1 MITPLPQ
8 PLVSQ
13 QSFPFSSFRTD
24 ARESLDSL
32 FQRVAGSDDYG
43 AFEKIFKGSYKS
55 LCSFANRIVRS
66 HELAEEIVD
75 DVFCNLW
82 KNRGRIQITSS
93 FRSYLITSVRN
104 KSLDCL
110 RKRKNEKNS
119 VLESASSVPCRQ
131 SIAYENMAFEELSH
145 RIETA
150 IQELP
155 RQCRTIFLMSRDQD
169 LKYKEIAEILNISIK
184 TVDTQMGRALKY
196 LRKTIAPGKP

>member
-1 MITPLPQ
+1 MATPLPQ
-8 PLVSQ
+8 PLLSRPQ
-13 QSFPFSSFRTD
+13 APLYPNFTTD
-24 ARESLDSL
+24 HRDSLDNL
-32 FQRVAGSDDYG
+32 FQRVAGGDDYS
-43 AFEKIFKGSYKS
+43 AFEKIFRSSYKS
-55 LCSFANRIVRS
+55 LCTFANRIVRS

-82 KNRGRIQITSS
+82 KNRARIQITAS

-119 VLESASSVPCRQ
+119 VLETASSVPCRQ

-155 RQCRTIFLMSRDQD
+155 KQCRTI
-169 LKYKEIAEILNISIK
+169 
-184 TVDTQMGRALKY
+184 
-196 LRKTIAPGKP
+196 

>member
-8 PLVSQ
+8 SFVTQQPLQYSN
-13 QSFPFSSFRTD
+13 FRTD
-24 ARESLDSL
+24 ARESLDNL
-32 FQRVAGSDDYG
+32 FQRVAGGDDYF
-43 AFEKIFKGSYKS
+43 AFEKIFKSSYKS

-82 KNRGRIQITSS
+82 KNRARIQITSS

-131 SIAYENMAFEELSH
+131 SIAYENMAFEELSR
-145 RIETA
+145 RIEAA

-196 LRKTIAPGKP
+196 LRKTIAPSSL